1 MMPAKTT
8 LKGETM
14 SHHKHL
20 ILEERELALKYF
32 IVLHRQIEISILL
45 YIFDFCLNVRYMLCP
60 FFNGGIGALCDCFMI
75 KPVSCNIMFF

>member
-20 ILEERELALKYF
+20 VLEERELALKYF

-45 YIFDFCLNVRYMLCP
+45 YIYTFSIFV
-60 FFNGGIGALCDCFMI
+60 
-75 KPVSCNIMFF
+75 